1 MSNKRVL
8 ARKAE
13 ELLSCSAEARIEHL
27 KKTMFVPYPSADS
40 VLKEMEEL
48 LALPRTTRPPNLLIV
63 GRSNNGKTHIL
74 QEFRQRHPGD
84 ERPTGDTTFAPVM
97 FVQAPPTPDNRLF
110 LDRTLHAFNIQPQ
123 RTATDSR
130 KLQLVLDQMK
140 ACETRILL
148 IDEIHSILA
157 GPLHRRE
164 AVLNTFKY
172 LSNESGVSI
181 VAAGTVVARDI
192 LLAASELKSRFEV
205 RPLTRW
211 DMGQDLRVLLSRFET
226 LLPLR
231 QESRLADVAMA
242 RAILGMS
249 EQTIGGI
256 ARVVRDAAIKAL
268 QLGEETITLAIVEG
282 MQQQRERIKEAGAR
296 L

>member
-1 MSNKRVL
+1 
-8 ARKAE
+8 
-13 ELLSCSAEARIEHL
+13 
-27 KKTMFVPYPSADS
+27 
-40 VLKEMEEL
+40 
-48 LALPRTTRPPNLLIV
+48 
-63 GRSNNGKTHIL
+63 
-74 QEFRQRHPGD
+74 
-84 ERPTGDTTFAPVM
+84 M

-192 LLAASELKSRFEV
+192 LLMLPPYSRP
-205 RPLTRW
+205 RPIRNKAPA
-211 DMGQDLRVLLSRFET
+211 Q
-226 LLPLR
+226 PL
-231 QESRLADVAMA
+231 QPVA
-242 RAILGMS
+242 
-249 EQTIGGI
+249 
-256 ARVVRDAAIKAL
+256 V
-268 QLGEETITLAIVEG
+268 
-282 MQQQRERIKEAGAR
+282 
-296 L
+296 